1 MPGYENLSRLDLTYR
16 DDTPRIATR
25 EGVEIY
31 YESRGAGT
39 PITLLN
45 AFFLTAPSWRVFSE
59 ELEQDY
65 RLITYD
71 LCNHGASSHVGDE
84 PTWDEHMADLIGLL
98 DALEIESTYLVGVST
113 STVLARD
120 MAIKHPDRIKGVVL
134 TAPVFGPKGMR
145 RQRQIQRAWLRTLE
159 THGVAALYE
168 HMYPEVF
175 SAEMNEFLGAPG
187 FLGFREAFTALST
200 VEDLVHGL
208 SRAMND
214 EHKPEMLAGIAA
226 PTLVVIGD
234 DDFLL
239 SPTGVREL
247 AEQLPNGRHEIMPKA
262 GHVPYVD
269 DAEQFQALVRK
280 FVEEVE
286 SGV

>member
-16 DDTPRIATR
+16 EDTPRIPTR

-31 YESRGAGT
+31 YESRGEGT
-39 PITLLN
+39 PVTLLN
-45 AFFLTAPSWRVFSE
+45 AFFLTSPSWRVFTE
-59 ELEQDY
+59 GLEKDH
-65 RLITYD
+65 RLISYD
-71 LCNHGASSHVGDE
+71 LCNHGASSHVAQE
-84 PTWDEHMADLIGLL
+84 PTWEEHAADLIALL

-120 MAIKHPDRIKGVVL
+120 MAIKHPDRIRGLVL
-134 TAPVFGPKGMR
+134 AGPVFGPRGMR

-159 THGVAALYE
+159 THGIAALYE
-168 HMYPEVF
+168 HLYPEVF

-187 FLGFREAFTALST
+187 FLGFREAFSALST
-200 VEDLVHGL
+200 VEDLVNGL
-208 SRAMND
+208 TRAMHD
-214 EHKPEMLAGIAA
+214 EHKPDMLSGIQA

-239 SPTGVREL
+239 SPTGAREL
-247 AEQLPNGRHEIMPKA
+247 AEQLPDGRCEIMPKA

-269 DAEQFQALVRK
+269 DAERFQDLVRD
-280 FVEEVE
+280 FVQDVQ
-286 SGV
+286 SHA

>member
-16 DDTPRIATR
+16 EDTPRVSTR
-25 EGVEIY
+25 EGVELY

-45 AFFLTAPSWRVFSE
+45 AFFLTSPSWRVFTE
-59 ELEQDY
+59 ELEKDH
-65 RLITYD
+65 RLVSYD
-71 LCNHGASSHVGDE
+71 LCNHGASSHVAQE
-84 PTWDEHMADLIGLL
+84 PTWDEHMVDLIALL

-120 MAIKHPDRIKGVVL
+120 MALKHPDRIRGLVL
-134 TAPVFGPKGMR
+134 AGPVFGPRGMR
-145 RQRQIQRAWLRTLE
+145 RQRQIQRAWLRTLQ

-168 HMYPEVF
+168 HLYPEVF

-200 VEDLVHGL
+200 VEDLVNGL
-208 SRAMND
+208 TRAMND
-214 EHKPEMLAGIAA
+214 EHKPQLLADIQA
-226 PTLVVIGD
+226 PALVVIGD

-239 SPTGVREL
+239 SPTGAAEL
-247 AEQLPNGRHEIMPKA
+247 AAQFPDGRYEIMPKA

-269 DAEQFQALVRK
+269 DAEHFQAIVRR
-280 FVEEVE
+280 FVTEVE
-286 SGV
+286 SRA